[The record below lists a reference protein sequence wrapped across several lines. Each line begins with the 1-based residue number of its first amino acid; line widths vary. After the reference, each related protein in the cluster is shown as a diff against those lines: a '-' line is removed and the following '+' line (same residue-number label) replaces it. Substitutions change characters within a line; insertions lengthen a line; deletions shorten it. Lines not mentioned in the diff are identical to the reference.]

1 VWGLFHTHPQPKS
14 NNHAKE
20 KMNNL
25 FDNDEL
31 PATPYA
37 GTSGWSGTDTSQERA
52 KRNDANGT
60 TSTTQHAILDA
71 VESSGFHGM
80 TVADIRERFPDRHH
94 GTLSGALTVL
104 HMQGHLLRLAAKR
117 MSCKIYVA
125 PRYQSGRDIEQPTRN
140 RQLPAACPHCNGDL
154 SQ

>member
-37 GTSGWSGTDTSQERA
+37 GTSGWSGSDTSRERA

-80 TVADIRERFPDRHH
+80 TIADIREQFPDRHH

-104 HMQGHLLRLAAKR
+104 HMEGHLLRLAAKR
-117 MSCKIYVA
+117 SACKIYVA
-125 PRYQSGRDIEQPTRN
+125 PRYRSGRDIEQPTRN
-140 RQLPAACPHCNGDL
+140 RHMPTACPHCGGDL